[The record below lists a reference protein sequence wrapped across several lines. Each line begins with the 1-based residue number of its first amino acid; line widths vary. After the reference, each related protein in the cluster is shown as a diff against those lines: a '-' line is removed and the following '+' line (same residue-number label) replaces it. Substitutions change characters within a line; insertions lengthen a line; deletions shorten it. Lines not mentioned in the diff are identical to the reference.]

1 MLLRQVALLS
11 KSKKVTLPELTRVSA
26 ALQRQVSR
34 DLAPIWNINATVD
47 AFGNAKDVPSGYWK
61 ITVMDTIPAKGAAG
75 FHLDEQG
82 QPFADVHWSPTWSV
96 TASHECLE
104 MLVDPFAHQ
113 AATGPSPKPGQGRV
127 RFLVEVCDP
136 CEAQTFAYMINT
148 GSQNEVLVSDFY
160 TPEYFSPVQASG
172 VRYSFHGNITMPRQ
186 VLDGGYLSWQAGD
199 GHIWQLFGP
208 AEASNFKDQGRGT
221 LDREKTDALTI
232 KTRIA
237 HAKSRAKVLAKFA
250 KLTAAVAGAQCNL
263 TRDVFSGVLDGP
275 SGAQTT
281 VQIQDPTN
289 SAVFTSISYD
299 GTQLG
304 SNVQSASFS
313 IKSGGKDLSF
323 AYEAPVPGDLV
334 KLVDPCGAQLDIFTN
349 DPGNP
354 FRIRTVA
361 GQ

>member
-11 KSKKVTLPELTRVSA
+11 KSKKVTLQELTRVSA

-34 DLAPIWNINATVD
+34 DLAPIWNIDATVD
-47 AFGNAKDVPSGYWK
+47 AFGDPNDVPAGYWK
-61 ITVMDTIPAKGAAG
+61 ITVMDTIPAKSAAG
-75 FHLDEQG
+75 FHLDDQG
-82 QPFADVHWSPTWSV
+82 QPFAQVQWSPTWSL

-104 MLVDPFAHQ
+104 MLVDPFGHQ
-113 AATGPSPKPGQGRV
+113 AATGPSPKLEQGRV

-136 CEAQTFAYMINT
+136 CEAQQFAYKINT
-148 GSQNEVLVSDFY
+148 ASQNEILVSDFY
-160 TPEYFSPVQASG
+160 SPEYFSPVQGAG
-172 VRYSFHGNITMPRQ
+172 VRYSFQGNITAPRQ

-199 GHIWQLFGP
+199 GHVWQLFGP
-208 AEASNFKDQGRGT
+208 AEAGNFKDQGPGT
-221 LDREKTDALTI
+221 LNREKTDGHAI
-232 KTRIA
+232 KTRAI
-237 HAKSRAKVLAKFA
+237 HAKNRAKLVAKLS
-250 KLTAAVAGAQCNL
+250 KLTAAAGGQCNL
-263 TRDVFSGVLDGP
+263 TRDVLTGVLDGP
-275 SGAQTT
+275 TGAQTT

-304 SNVQSASFS
+304 SNVQSASFT
-313 IKSGGKDLSF
+313 IKSGNKDLSF
-323 AYEAPVPGDLV
+323 AYDAPVPGDLV
-334 KLVDPCGAQLDIFTN
+334 KLVDPCGAKLDFFAN

>member
-1 MLLRQVALLS
+1 MLLRQVAILS
-11 KSKKVTLPELTRVSA
+11 KSKKVTLQELTKVSA

-47 AFGNAKDVPSGYWK
+47 AFGSLNDVPVGYWK
-61 ITVMDTIPAKGAAG
+61 ITVMDTIPAKSAAG
-75 FHLDEQG
+75 FHLDKQG
-82 QPFADVHWSPTWSV
+82 QPFADVQWSPTWSL

-104 MLVDPFAHQ
+104 MLVDPFGHEV
-113 AATGPSPKPGQGRV
+113 ATGPSPKPGQGRG

-136 CEAQTFAYMINT
+136 CEGEAFAYKINT
-148 GSQNEVLVSDFY
+148 ASQNEVLVSDFY

-172 VRYSFHGNITMPRQ
+172 VRYSFQGNITAPRQ

-208 AEASNFKDQGRGT
+208 AEAGNFKDQGPGI
-221 LDREKTDALTI
+221 LNREKTDGYAI
-232 KTRIA
+232 KTRTA
-237 HAKSRAKVLAKFA
+237 HVKTRAKVLAKLSR
-250 KLTAAVAGAQCNL
+250 LTAAAASGQCNL
-263 TRDVFSGVLDGP
+263 TRDVFSGVLSGP

-281 VQIQDPTN
+281 VQIQDPTK

-304 SNVQSASFS
+304 SNVQSASFT
-313 IKSGGKDLSF
+313 IKSGNKDLSF

-334 KLVDPCGAQLDIFTN
+334 KLVDPCGAQLDIFAA

-354 FRIRTVA
+354 FRIRTVS